1 MRPRSET
8 EKQHSSGIAFICRR
22 SLIMATT
29 GMVKVAH
36 AYGIM
41 EYNCVLTR
49 LDKHQST
56 LAHRDRYTGKMGLT
70 YVD

>member
-1 MRPRSET
+1 
-8 EKQHSSGIAFICRR
+8 
-22 SLIMATT
+22 MAMI

-49 LDKHQST
+49 LDNRLST
-56 LAHRDRYTGKMGLT
+56 LAHRDKSTGRWLT